1 MPAIIYVL
9 LSLLVVLCASYA
21 VRVRSLN
28 QRARTSTAAGQAAT
42 QATLNFL
49 RS

>member
-9 LSLLVVLCASYA
+9 LSLLAVLCGSYA

-28 QRARTSTAAGQAAT
+28 QRTRTPAAADQAPR
-42 QATLNFL
+42 L
-49 RS
+49 RLHLTS

>member
-21 VRVRSLN
+21 ARVRSLN
-28 QRARTSTAAGQAAT
+28 QRARTSTAAAAR
-42 QATLNFL
+42 ATLNFL

>member
-9 LSLLVVLCASYA
+9 LSMLVVLCASYA

-28 QRARTSTAAGQAAT
+28 QRTRTSTAADQAAG
-42 QATLNFL
+42 QGALHLL
-49 RS
+49 RG